1 MTTIAEAAPATQ
13 ERHLLGI
20 DWSRAVLGLYMLIF
34 FLYLFVP
41 LMIMVL
47 AAFNSN
53 DTPSVTDWRGFT
65 LDWFTG
71 SYNAEGELVV
81 RGLPQDARFL
91 QGLWH
96 SLLIAFGV
104 IAISIPLGLS
114 GALLLTRLESR
125 ASTLLYTILVSPIL
139 IPGIVLGVST
149 MIFWRDMF
157 GVEAGLFTA
166 MVAQS
171 VFIAS
176 YCMLLFMARLQR
188 FDSALEEAALDL
200 GASHQKVFWRIT
212 LPFLRPT
219 IATGAVLA
227 FLQSFENFNT
237 TVFAIGTDTTMTIKL
252 ASMARLSLTPEVNA
266 LAVIFIVMTIAI
278 AVLYELK
285 RRADKVK
292 EEMRR
297 EVAKRLDRQIAASVG
312 EPSGLG
318 LQPQAAE

>member
-1 MTTIAEAAPATQ
+1 MTTIAAAAPATQ
-13 ERHLLGI
+13 DRHLLGVN
-20 DWSRAVLGLYMLIF
+20 WSKAILGLYMLIF

-53 DTPSVTDWRGFT
+53 GTPSITDWRGFT

-71 SYNAEGELVV
+71 SYNAEGDLVV
-81 RGLPQDARFL
+81 RGLPQDMRFL

-104 IAISIPLGLS
+104 IVISIPLGLS

-125 ASTLLYTILVSPIL
+125 ATTLLYTILVSPIL

-149 MIFWRDMF
+149 MIFWRDLF

-188 FDSALEEAALDL
+188 QDRILDEAAFDL
-200 GASHQKVFWRIT
+200 GASSFLVFRRIT
-212 LPFLRPT
+212 LPFLMPT
-219 IATGAVLA
+219 IATATVIA
-227 FLQSFENFNT
+227 FLQSIENYNT
-237 TVFAIGTDTTMTIKL
+237 TFFAIGGSWTLVTEIG
-252 ASMARLSLTPEVNA
+252 ARMRFGLSPVVNA
-266 LAVIFIVMTIAI
+266 IGVIFVVFTVIAAVTYVM
-278 AVLYELK
+278 LK
-285 RRADKVK
+285 RR
-292 EEMRR
+292 EQ
-297 EVAKRLDRQIAASVG
+297 AKIKALAG
-312 EPSGLG
+312 
-318 LQPQAAE
+318 